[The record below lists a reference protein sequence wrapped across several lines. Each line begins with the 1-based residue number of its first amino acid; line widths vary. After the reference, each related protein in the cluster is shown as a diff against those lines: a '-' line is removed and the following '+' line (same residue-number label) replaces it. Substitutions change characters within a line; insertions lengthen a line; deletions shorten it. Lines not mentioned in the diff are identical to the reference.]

1 MNITNKHNLP
11 FVVVDALTFDSYSRG
26 ESDISITQIIDS
38 PRVSLLQR
46 EHADEI
52 EQDAVDFIWSRFGT
66 SVHEMFERSTQGGD
80 CLSEERLFVDVNG
93 WKLSGAID
101 LQQETPD
108 GIIVSD
114 YKVTSAWSVMYDKK
128 EWHKQLNCYAW
139 LVRHSKQMNVQEL
152 RIIAILRDWNR
163 RKSEEQGNYPVSP
176 VEIVKIPLWTD
187 KEQDDYVAERVR
199 LHQEADFEW
208 SSGGDLPLC
217 SPDER
222 WNKEDTFAVI
232 KKGSSGWNKRAL
244 RVLQSKED
252 AEIYQSRCDYTT
264 KIESRLGES
273 TRCLQN
279 WCRVSKWCNQFQD
292 GVKDARD

>member
-1 MNITNKHNLP
+1 
-11 FVVVDALTFDSYSRG
+11 
-26 ESDISITQIIDS
+26 
-38 PRVSLLQR
+38 
-46 EHADEI
+46 
-52 EQDAVDFIWSRFGT
+52 
-66 SVHEMFERSTQGGD
+66 
-80 CLSEERLFVDVNG
+80 
-93 WKLSGAID
+93 
-101 LQQETPD
+101 
-108 GIIVSD
+108 
-114 YKVTSAWSVMYDKK
+114 
-128 EWHKQLNCYAW
+128 
-139 LVRHSKQMNVQEL
+139 MNVQEL